1 MREVERFVVVGA
13 PLRRDYE
20 SRRWYG
26 GSGSSCLVLTARGR
40 LLEPHSTYGPSE
52 YRLLARKLNLE
63 LVCDRSRAPTS
74 SRSGCPPRSASLA
87 LRKHSYRSCDPLR

>member
-13 PLRRDYE
+13 PLGRDYE

-40 LLEPHSTYGPSE
+40 LLEPHPTYGPSE
-52 YRLLARKLNLE
+52 YRLLARKLNLAE
-63 LVCDRSRAPTS
+63 ANSYAIDHACQHLRVVD
-74 SRSGCPPRSASLA
+74 A
-87 LRKHSYRSCDPLR
+87 LRDPRH

>member
-40 LLEPHSTYGPSE
+40 LLEPHPTYGPSE
-52 YRLLARKLNLE
+52 YRLLARKLNLAE
-63 LVCDRSRAPTS
+63 ANSYAIVHAYQHLRVVD
-74 SRSGCPPRSASLA
+74 A
-87 LRKHSYRSCDPLR
+87 LRDRPR

>member
-40 LLEPHSTYGPSE
+40 LLEPHPTYGPSE
-52 YRLLARKLNLE
+52 YRLLARKLNLAE
-63 LVCDRSRAPTS
+63 ANSYAIHHTYQHLRVVD
-74 SRSGCPPRSASLA
+74 A
-87 LRKHSYRSCDPLR
+87 LRDPDP